1 MNNAID
7 FVTDDGFTV
16 KIEPAQQRRQGAH
29 NVSKQNGTATG
40 QKHLDDVLLRIRK
53 VAESVSSQ
61 INGFSEI
68 PGGPSGAEVEFGIS
82 VSAEA
87 DAVILKGNGEATF
100 KVTLTWSGPHP

>member
-7 FVTDDGFTV
+7 FVTDDGTTV
-16 KIEPAQQRRQGAH
+16 KIEPAQPRRQGAH
-29 NVSKQNGTATG
+29 NVGKQPGDATG

-53 VAESVSSQ
+53 VAEAVSEQ

-68 PGGPSGAEVEFGIS
+68 PGGPSGAEVEFGLS

-87 DAVILKGNGEATF
+87 DAVIIKGNGEAIF
-100 KVTLTWSGPHP
+100 KVTLTWSGG